1 MLRPATHQ
9 GRNAVLEKG
18 KSYLITMW
26 ADIEKP
32 VEWHHC
38 KVVETHDTMAKV
50 SHDGKTVVINLAS
63 RAFIS
68 AVEEK

>member
-1 MLRPATHQ
+1 M
-9 GRNAVLEKG
+9 LEKG

-26 ADIEKP
+26 VDIEKP

-38 KVVETHDTMAKV
+38 KVVEIHDGMVKI
-50 SHDGKTVVINLAS
+50 SHDGKTTVVNLAS

>member
-1 MLRPATHQ
+1 M
-9 GRNAVLEKG
+9 LEKG
-18 KSYLITMW
+18 KSYLIAMW

-38 KVVETHDTMAKV
+38 KVVETHDSMAKI

>member
-1 MLRPATHQ
+1 
-9 GRNAVLEKG
+9 
-18 KSYLITMW
+18 
-26 ADIEKP
+26 
-32 VEWHHC
+32 
-38 KVVETHDTMAKV
+38 VVDSHDSMAKI